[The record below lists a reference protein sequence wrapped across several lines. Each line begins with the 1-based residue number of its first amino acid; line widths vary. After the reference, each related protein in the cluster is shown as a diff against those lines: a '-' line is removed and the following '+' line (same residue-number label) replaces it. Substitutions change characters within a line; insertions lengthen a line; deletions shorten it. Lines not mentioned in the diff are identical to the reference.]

1 MRKSTLLIAALGPL
15 AIFAGLA
22 LPVAA
27 ESPGA
32 PAVSEPTGEIL
43 DLDAIPIKPVTGPQS
58 ITGVA
63 VDDEDDDMPGIGE
76 EEDHDRHAE
85 MGGDDDGP
93 WGDDDDGNEE

>member
-1 MRKSTLLIAALGPL
+1 MRKSILFIAAFSPL

-32 PAVSEPTGEIL
+32 AAVSEPAGEVL
-43 DLDAIPIKPVTGPQS
+43 DLDAIPIKPVTGHQS

-76 EEDHDRHAE
+76 DGDQDRHAE
-85 MGGDDDGP
+85 MGGDDDGSS
-93 WGDDDDGNEE
+93 GDDDGNDD

>member
-1 MRKSTLLIAALGPL
+1 MRKSMLFIAALSPL
-15 AIFAGLA
+15 AIVAGLA

-32 PAVSEPTGEIL
+32 TVSEPAGEAL
-43 DLDAIPIKPVTGPQS
+43 DLDAIPVKPVTGHQS

-76 EEDHDRHAE
+76 DGDDDRHAE
-85 MGGDDDGP
+85 IGGDDDGP
-93 WGDDDDGNEE
+93 SGDDDGNDD